1 MDDIPRSILILF
13 LILLGGSFAGSET
26 ALSYGNRLRM
36 KKRAEEGDKRAAR
49 VVYILDRFDK
59 ALSTIL
65 IGTNVC
71 YVFASTFAAILF
83 IRHLGTAGAVISTV
97 IMTLLIFFF
106 AETIPKNIARANPD
120 AYALICAVPVKLL
133 MILLT
138 PLTALLAGIGWVVK
152 RLLPREKEQPTIT
165 EDEFTTIID
174 SIQEEGLMEPEETRL
189 IKSAVEFSDKTAGEI
204 MTPLKDMVA
213 VSITEEPE
221 KLKELI
227 LREKYSRLPVY
238 AGSPDRIVGILQT
251 KDYLQLILKK
261 KEPDI
266 SSLMKLTYDV
276 PPEIK
281 LDELFEG
288 LGRRRT
294 HMAIVIDVSGSA
306 LGFVTMEEILEELVG
321 EIYDEDDTSD
331 KKEAGA

>member
-26 ALSYGNRLRM
+26 ALSYCNKMRMRKHSEEGN
-36 KKRAEEGDKRAAR
+36 KRAVR
-49 VVYILDRFDK
+49 VSYVLDRFDK

-71 YVFASTFAAILF
+71 YVFASTFAAVLF
-83 IRHLGTAGAVISTV
+83 IHRMGTAGAVISTV
-97 IMTLLIFFF
+97 VMTLLIFFF
-106 AETIPKNIARANPD
+106 AETIPKNIAKANAD
-120 AYALICAVPVKLL
+120 RYAMICAAPVKLL

-165 EDEFTTIID
+165 EDEFNTIID
-174 SIQEEGLMEPEETRL
+174 NIQEEGLMEPEETRL

-213 VSITEEPE
+213 VSITEDPD

-227 LREKYSRLPVY
+227 IREKYSRLPVY
-238 AGSPDRIVGILQT
+238 AGSPDRIVGIHQT
-251 KDYLQLILKK
+251 KDYLQRILKK
-261 KEPDI
+261 KRPDI
-266 SSLMKLTYDV
+266 STLMKLTYDV

-294 HMAIVIDVSGSA
+294 HMAIVIDVNGNA
-306 LGFVTMEEILEELVG
+306 LGFVTVEEILEELVG
-321 EIYDEDDTSD
+321 EIYDEDDASEQ
-331 KKEAGA
+331 KGVGA